1 MNLMCMNKTLI
12 GLIGSVM
19 YAGFA
24 IASLFG
30 PRLSDLFGRKK
41 VLIPGLFLCIVS
53 EALIIFVSRNFYFTL
68 TMMFFYGCSG
78 TFRISLIYIFM
89 QEMTVNSK
97 QPLVGTIIHV
107 VNGITSGMTV
117 IYTRYIYSYWVPW

>member
-1 MNLMCMNKTLI
+1 MNKTI
-12 GLIGSVM
+12 VGLIGSAN

-24 IASLFG
+24 LFALFG

-41 VLIPGLFLCIVS
+41 VVIPGLFLCILS

-68 TMMFFYGCSG
+68 GMIFIYGCSG
-78 TFRISLIYIFM
+78 AFRISLIYLYM
-89 QEMTVNSK
+89 QELTVKSR
-97 QPLVGTIIHV
+97 QPLVGSIIHMA
-107 VNGITSGMTV
+107 NGVSQGMSV